1 MSNCQHC
8 EACPVDA
15 GIPCYCDPG
24 ICARSAKPGQEAFRE
39 RLRRNAKVRAS
50 QSAQPSLPA
59 SAESIEL
66 IRRMKECKSWVAR
79 SDCGCGVNQCLAGKG
94 KGGLVGRPDC
104 FACLRENPPTSPP
117 EALVE
122 PS

>member
-1 MSNCQHC
+1 MSECQHC

-15 GIPCYCDPG
+15 GLPCYRDPG
-24 ICARSAKPGQEAFRE
+24 MCARAAKPGQEAFRE
-39 RLRRNAKVRAS
+39 MLCRHARMRAAGTT
-50 QSAQPSLPA
+50 QATAPT
-59 SAESIEL
+59 SAESLAL
-66 IRRMKECKSWVAR
+66 IDQMKACPSWVAR

-104 FACLRENPPTSPP
+104 FVCLRETIATSPP
-117 EALVE
+117 AVPTE